1 MLDVRKIRLTLE
13 LRNWG
18 ITNPDVLSVIEK
30 IPREIFVSKNFRHQ
44 AYENIALPIDREQ
57 TISQPYIVALM
68 TQSLDLNKKHKV
80 LEIGT
85 GSGYQTSVL
94 SLLSRRVYTI
104 ERIKSLLVGAENIF
118 KKLKLTNIVTKHG
131 DGNLAWPEQNHFDRI
146 IFTAATE
153 GITEKFFDC
162 LKDKGVIV
170 APIIRGSKQILKKFI
185 KTNNKIETE
194 KLSDVLFVPN
204 LTGMKD

>member
-1 MLDVRKIRLTLE
+1 ME
-13 LRNWG
+13 LRESG
-18 ITNPDVLSVIEK
+18 ITDNNILSALET
-30 IPREIFVSKNFRHQ
+30 IPREIFIPESFKDQ
-44 AYENIALPIDREQ
+44 AYENIALPIGNEQ
-57 TISQPYIVALM
+57 TISQPFIVALM
-68 TQSLDLNKKHKV
+68 SQILELNKKHKV
-80 LEIGT
+80 LELGT
-85 GSGYQTSVL
+85 GSGYQTAIL
-94 SLLSRRVYTI
+94 ARLSRRVYTI

-131 DGNLAWPEQNHFDRI
+131 DGNSGWPEQNPFDRI

-153 GITEKFFDC
+153 DITEKFFDC